1 MRLFFFSVLLL
12 IFLTGCPYKQVFTVI
27 PDPVSIAD
35 NFKIIPNILFYQV
48 KKDIVKCSIV
58 YQIKNETDSIQEFN
72 FSASRLIGHDSTI
85 KVSDI
90 TFMGNVPVPDKIRI
104 YPTLDTL
111 IGLGFIGNKNNFG
124 DTIMVVLASPDLI
137 YRTFSYKRI
146 RKK

>member
-1 MRLFFFSVLLL
+1 MRLFFVSILLL

-27 PDPVSIAD
+27 PDPVSNVNA
-35 NFKIIPNILFYQV
+35 FKIISTGFFYTV
-48 KKDIVKCSIV
+48 KNNIVKCDID
-58 YQIKNETDSIQEFN
+58 YNIKNETDNILELD
-72 FSASRLIGHDSTI
+72 FSASRLIGHDTTL

-90 TFMGNVPVPDKIRI
+90 VFMGNVPVTDKVRI

-124 DTIMVVLASPDLI
+124 DTIKVILASPDLI